1 MNSTEIKA
9 IILQTIQFLV
19 IIMIISFV
27 LDIGFDRFT
36 KEPFMELV
44 SNWFASIFTLSK
56 MGLWV
61 LISLVY
67 SYFRVTKLK
76 KS

>member
-1 MNSTEIKA
+1 MNSAEIKA
-9 IILQTIQFLV
+9 IILQTTQFLV

-27 LDIGFDRFT
+27 LDIGFDRLT

-44 SNWFASIFTLSK
+44 SNWFASIFTLGK

-61 LISLVY
+61 LISLIY

>member
-1 MNSTEIKA
+1 
-9 IILQTIQFLV
+9 
-19 IIMIISFV
+19 
-27 LDIGFDRFT
+27 
-36 KEPFMELV
+36 MELV
-44 SNWFASIFTLSK
+44 SNWFASIFTLGK

-61 LISLVY
+61 LISLIY

>member
-1 MNSTEIKA
+1 MNSSEIKA
-9 IILQTIQFLV
+9 IVLQSLQFIV

-27 LDIGFDRFT
+27 LDVGFDRLT
-36 KEPFMELV
+36 KEPFVELATK
-44 SNWFASIFTLSK
+44 WLKSIFTLSK

-61 LISLVY
+61 LITVAY